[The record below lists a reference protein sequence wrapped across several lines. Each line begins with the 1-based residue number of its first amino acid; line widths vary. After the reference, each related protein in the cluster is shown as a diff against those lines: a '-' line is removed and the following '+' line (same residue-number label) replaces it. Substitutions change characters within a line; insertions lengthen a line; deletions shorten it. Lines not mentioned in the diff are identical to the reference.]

1 MARIAKV
8 QPLVHKAL
16 IDNPAT
22 RGDDFLL
29 VLDVL
34 NNFVTAEM
42 PLETVLTH
50 HIELGIPSFASIFR
64 IRRKLQ
70 KKHPELVNPAMQAK
84 REQERGEFKAYA
96 LQE

>member
-8 QPLVHKAL
+8 QPLVYNAL
-16 IDNPAT
+16 VYNPAT

-50 HIELGIPSFASIFR
+50 HIELGIPSFETISR

-70 KKHPELVNPAMQAK
+70 SKYPELVNPAMLK
-84 REQERGEFKAYA
+84 TREQERGEFRAYA